1 MTITQEYLKSILH
14 YNPETGLFTWK
25 VTPTNNV
32 PFGSIAGYPVQGYII
47 IGINKKLYRAH
58 RLAWLYMYGC
68 FPIGILDHRNRD
80 RADNKISNL
89 RLANKQQNAYNCQVY
104 KNNTS
109 GFRGV
114 SWHKASNK
122 WRATCSL
129 QGKSYN
135 LGVYITAEEASI
147 VYEEFVKENHGEF
160 YVY

>member
-1 MTITQEYLKSILH
+1 M
-14 YNPETGLFTWK
+14 YNNQNQPSLFRVYFSFRYFLVWF
-25 VTPTNNV
+25 N
-32 PFGSIAGYPVQGYII
+32 
-47 IGINKKLYRAH
+47 L
-58 RLAWLYMYGC
+58 
-68 FPIGILDHRNRD
+68 
-80 RADNKISNL
+80 NKISNL
-89 RLANKQQNAYNCQVY
+89 RLANKQQNAYNCQVH

-129 QGKSYN
+129 QGKTYN

-147 VYEEFVKENHGEF
+147 VYEEFVKEHHGEF

>member
-25 VTPTNNV
+25 VTLTNNA
-32 PFGSIAGYPVQGYII
+32 PFGSIAGCPVQGYIT

-68 FPIGILDHRNRD
+68 FPIDILDHINRD

-89 RLANKQQNAYNCQVY
+89 RLANKQQNAYNCQVH

-147 VYEEFVKENHGEF
+147 VYEEFVKEHHGEF